1 MAGALHER
9 ASRIYQQYG
18 NVMLEVKGM
27 TKAGVERKATC
38 RALFSKLLYLQ
49 GELHRA
55 LGWPQHCNERILLG
69 SHLGDMWQWGLRVTS
84 QSPCLSTFT
93 CSMPCTF

>member
-49 GELHRA
+49 GR
-55 LGWPQHCNERILLG
+55 W
-69 SHLGDMWQWGLRVTS
+69 HLPSLDFVHMPPEG
-84 QSPCLSTFT
+84 C
-93 CSMPCTF
+93 CSVQQYTWEARGASSGTGG

>member
-18 NVMLEVKGM
+18 NVMLEVRGM

-49 GELHRA
+49 GRA
-55 LGWPQHCNERILLG
+55 WKACEA
-69 SHLGDMWQWGLRVTS
+69 
-84 QSPCLSTFT
+84 
-93 CSMPCTF
+93 